1 MRLLVV
7 QHAADCPPAQ
17 VGRWLA
23 EAGVDLD
30 VVGCHAGDALPDSL
44 DGHDGLLVLGG
55 DMGAY
60 DDSVA
65 PWLPQTRRLLGLA
78 IEREVPTLG
87 ICLGH
92 QLLAVAAGG
101 SVSPAATGQQIGV
114 LPVWFTAEGRRDEL
128 FGPSGS
134 AARAI
139 HWNND
144 LVVEPPPGAVELA
157 RAQGGVQAMRLGRVV
172 WGVQFH
178 PEIGAA
184 ELGAW
189 AEADVTAGRLDR
201 EFVEE
206 RLAAVAT
213 AEPELHR
220 TWGAF
225 AHRFAETVRR
235 RCARRGPAPL

>member
-7 QHAADCPPAQ
+7 QHAADCPPAHL
-17 VGRWLA
+17 GRWLA
-23 EAGVDLD
+23 ESGVDLD
-30 VVGCHAGDALPDSL
+30 VVRCHLGGALPESL
-44 DGHDGLLVLGG
+44 AFHDGLLVLGG
-55 DMGAY
+55 EMSAY

-65 PWLPQTRRLLGLA
+65 PWLPQTRRLLA
-78 IEREVPTLG
+78 EAVQRQVPTLG

-101 SVSPAATGQQIGV
+101 RVSSALTGQWLGILGV
-114 LPVWFTAEGRRDEL
+114 QLTDHDPL
-128 FGPSGS
+128 LGS
-134 AARAI
+134 AGADARAI

-144 LVVEPPPGAVELA
+144 LVVEPPPGATELA
-157 RAQGGVQAMRLGRVV
+157 RAQGGVQAMRLGEVV

-184 ELGAW
+184 ELAAW

-201 EFVEE
+201 GFVED
-206 RLAAVAT
+206 RLAAVAA

-220 TWGAF
+220 TWRAF
-225 AHRFAETVRR
+225 AQRFAETLTR
-235 RCARRGPAPL
+235 RCARTGPAPS